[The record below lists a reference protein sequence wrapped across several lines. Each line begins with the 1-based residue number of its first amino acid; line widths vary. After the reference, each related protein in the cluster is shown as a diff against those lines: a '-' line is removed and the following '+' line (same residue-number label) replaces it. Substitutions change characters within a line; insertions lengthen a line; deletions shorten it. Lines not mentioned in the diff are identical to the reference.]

1 MKLTT
6 ILCSIEDRKKER
18 KVSTSLPRLEIDRLC
33 ILKTLNMDLA
43 AEINY
48 ILEARQKMI
57 KDRSYTE
64 VKTVFTKMG
73 KNSAVGS
80 YSVPLEV

>member
-1 MKLTT
+1 M
-6 ILCSIEDRKKER
+6 E
-18 KVSTSLPRLEIDRLC
+18 
-33 ILKTLNMDLA
+33 LA

-57 KDRSYTE
+57 KDRSYTK
-64 VKTVFTKMG
+64 VKTVFTKIG
-73 KNSAVGS
+73 KNCAIGS

>member
-1 MKLTT
+1 
-6 ILCSIEDRKKER
+6 
-18 KVSTSLPRLEIDRLC
+18 
-33 ILKTLNMDLA
+33 MDLA

-57 KDRSYTE
+57 IDRSDTE

-80 YSVPLEV
+80 YSVP